1 MSSSDPADLTGRV
14 RSAVGAVVDPELR
27 RPLSE
32 LDMIADVRAA
42 DGEIVV
48 AVSLTIVGCPAS
60 DRIEREVAAAAA
72 AVADRPVRVELGVM
86 TPAQRAAL
94 TERLRAGR

>member
-1 MSSSDPADLTGRV
+1 MSSSDPGGLTDRV
-14 RSAVGAVVDPELR
+14 RTAVGAVVDPELR

-42 DGEIVV
+42 DDAIVV

-60 DRIEREVAAAAA
+60 DRIEREVA
-72 AVADRPVRVELGVM
+72 
-86 TPAQRAAL
+86 
-94 TERLRAGR
+94 